1 MAQPQ
6 RYLFETAF
14 DSSDEASSFTACGKP
29 KPRFSQQ
36 DLDTAREEGHQAGFA
51 AGSEA
56 ERTNTERQR
65 AEAEGVL
72 AAAVAV
78 ICERLTE
85 LDGAQAAVF
94 DELAAEAGRL
104 AVTIARKINA
114 ELMARQPVT
123 ALQATITA
131 NLRQIIDEPRV
142 VIRVADPMLD
152 GLAEIV
158 DQIAAE
164 CGFAGRL
171 VLLTD
176 DDIQIGDCRIEWAD
190 GGAKRDTPA
199 LWAEIEAAVSRFFAD
214 PAAELPALEERDEI
228 NPQGVNDGEQ

>member
-1 MAQPQ
+1 MARPQ
-6 RYLFETAF
+6 RFLFEDAF
-14 DSSDEASSFTACGKP
+14 DPSDDASSFAACGKP
-29 KPRFSQQ
+29 APRFSQQ
-36 DLDTAREEGHQAGFA
+36 DVDTAREEGHRVGLA
-51 AGSEA
+51 AGTEA
-56 ERTNTERQR
+56 ERTNTERQQ

-78 ICERLTE
+78 ISERLTE
-85 LDGAQAAVF
+85 LNVAQAAVF

-104 AVTIARKINA
+104 AVTIARKVNA
-114 ELMARQPVT
+114 ELTQREPLT

-152 GLAEIV
+152 GLAEVI
-158 DQIAAE
+158 DQISAD
-164 CGFAGRL
+164 CGFGGRL

-214 PAAELPALEERDEI
+214 PAAGLPALEERDEL